1 MKNILKMNYFI
12 LRGEKLKVEYLFK
25 FAAHNHLPIVIK
37 YTVAVYPLHRWFRY
51 EPHLRGECNLSSWEI

>member
-1 MKNILKMNYFI
+1 MNYFI

-37 YTVAVYPLHRWFRY
+37 YTVAVYPLHR
-51 EPHLRGECNLSSWEI
+51 